1 MQRCPVRSLPAPVRS
16 LPAPQGTAC
25 GHSSWTII
33 VLGSQKAQPSLAPPV
48 PHAGCIFRS
57 LSALVKTE
65 GISVSLALPC
75 LRFHWSA
82 VKRSRVHAGSGTDQ
96 QVSWECLSGSQR
108 CSRPAPCLS
117 LRFVAL
123 LLSCCYCHPPHTP
136 PPAHTKH
143 PDLSWALSLIP
154 GILYIGINRLV
165 TVGELGGRGYIY
177 LSC

>member
-1 MQRCPVRSLPAPVRS
+1 MSRAVTPCPCAVTPCPAGHCLRPQQLP
-16 LPAPQGTAC
+16 LG
-25 GHSSWTII
+25 TII

-136 PPAHTKH
+136 PQHT
-143 PDLSWALSLIP
+143 PSTQTFP
-154 GILYIGINRLV
+154 GHFP
-165 TVGELGGRGYIY
+165 
-177 LSC
+177 